1 MQGGV
6 ALGVFDVGVFKTL
19 YNKLTE
25 EDKLNGET
33 NRPLFDV
40 VIGTSIGAIN
50 AAILVGYAKQKGSWD
65 GSHQYLERF
74 WRERLTSP
82 TPTSAKW
89 WQFYGTEAGR
99 RYYSAKQSPQDNKEY
114 LPFY

>member
-1 MQGGV
+1 MAKTQRALVLQGGV
-6 ALGVFDVGVFKTL
+6 ALGAFEVGVFKTL

-50 AAILVGYAKQKGSWD
+50 AAILVGYAQTKRQLGW
-65 GSHQYLERF
+65 
-74 WRERLTSP
+74 LTPIS
-82 TPTSAKW
+82 
-89 WQFYGTEAGR
+89 
-99 RYYSAKQSPQDNKEY
+99 
-114 LPFY
+114 